1 MSYFKIYSVSYSGWA
16 ATKPMSSFDSK
27 CSSADCISLG
37 GADWL
42 VLLMVGKPATISP
55 VTDLEGISN
64 SFTSWECIAFTTS
77 DNSGAGLL
85 HSTSESRNS
94 DDELEEWALNS
105 DCKLEEI
112 TSSSGSEDALDT
124 DGVEETEDSGKLFFF
139 LDVVEAAGIEDVE
152 EIIVGNLEEVW
163 M

>member
-1 MSYFKIYSVSYSGWA
+1 M
-16 ATKPMSSFDSK
+16 
-27 CSSADCISLG
+27 
-37 GADWL
+37 
-42 VLLMVGKPATISP
+42 
-55 VTDLEGISN
+55 
-64 SFTSWECIAFTTS
+64 
-77 DNSGAGLL
+77 